1 MATDTEESNSS
12 DTHQDLEH
20 KEISFQY
27 HLYILIFAVIYFG
40 SFIIPGIVYM
50 LYYLLIF
57 QPLVLENPDF
67 ISLFT
72 ELNSLLALMLFPIV
86 MIVSY
91 VLHLVFIGVFTRLFW
106 RFTEKMSPTKDG
118 IILRTVPSDTLNY
131 YHLRSFMIKYGKY
144 AFTKGM
150 FPWLANWFYNFV
162 GSNKIGKGTTIEEEI
177 VGDKYIDVGDNC
189 YIGVNSAICS
199 HVVEGIFGRIPYFE
213 IKIGDNVTCSV
224 FNIVGPGGDIKDNSY
239 FLPLASV
246 AKHQTTK
253 GDSNYYFGLPA
264 RKIFHRKIMN
274 YLKITDEDIE
284 RDKQLSEI
292 QKEKKNIKKSKGK

>member
-1 MATDTEESNSS
+1 MATDSAEAPSS
-12 DTHQDLEH
+12 DLHEDLKK

-27 HLYILIFAVIYFG
+27 HLYLLFFIVIYFG
-40 SFIIPGIVYM
+40 SFLIPGLVYM

-57 QPLVLENPDF
+57 QPLVLENPNF

-72 ELNSLLALMLFPIV
+72 ELNSLLALILFPFV

-91 VLHLVFIGVFTRLFW
+91 ILHLIFIGVFTRLFW
-106 RFTEKMSPTKDG
+106 RFTERMCPTKDG

-144 AFTKGM
+144 AFTKGI

-162 GSNKIGKGTTIEEEI
+162 GSNKIGKGSTIEEEI
-177 VGDKYIDVGDNC
+177 VADKYLDVGENC

-199 HVVEGIFGRIPYFE
+199 HVVEGIFGRIPYYE
-213 IKIGDNVTCSV
+213 IKIGDNVTFSV

-239 FLPLASV
+239 FLPMASV

-253 GDSNYYFGLPA
+253 GGGNYYFGLPA
-264 RKIFHRKIMN
+264 RKIFHKKILK
-274 YLKITDEDIE
+274 YLKITDKDLEK
-284 RDKQLSEI
+284 DKQLSDTQNEN
-292 QKEKKNIKKSKGK
+292 KRKLK